1 MVLPKLKKCCFC
13 LPLEVGGAV
22 IVVISLLL
30 CIAALAFC
38 SVMLPKHST
47 QMNEDNI
54 ILLSMTMFSTLSAI
68 SNLVALAGIIM
79 RRPTFLQLSMLSNA
93 VFILCILLVCTVT
106 VLFSP
111 SLQENWLT
119 ENGQNNAAHITIAVL
134 LLIAAAVY
142 SIYHQTMVT
151 SIYMKMKMDYGD
163 SAIPYN
169 V

>member
-1 MVLPKLKKCCFC
+1 MH
-13 LPLEVGGAV
+13 A
-22 IVVISLLL
+22 
-30 CIAALAFC
+30 
-38 SVMLPKHST
+38 
-47 QMNEDNI
+47 
-54 ILLSMTMFSTLSAI
+54 
-68 SNLVALAGIIM
+68 

-93 VFILCILLVCTVT
+93 VFILCILLICTVT

-111 SLQENWLT
+111 TLQENWLT
-119 ENGQNNAAHITIAVL
+119 ENGKTSAAHVSIAVL

-151 SIYMKMKMDYGD
+151 SIYVKLKADYGD